1 MKLTIITINYNNAT
15 GLKKTIESV
24 FAQTYKDFQYII
36 IDGAS
41 TDGSVELIESM
52 KTNYT
57 IVETSRVV
65 TVETNR
71 VMTVETSRDLSLLS
85 EPDTG
90 IYNAMNKGILMAK
103 GEYIHFLN
111 SGDWLVDERVVED
124 MLNEVYSEEVL
135 DKNKLI
141 EQTKES
147 ITERSRSEGPDIFVG
162 NVIKVRQDGKR
173 KYVKHDNTN
182 ISLLTFYR
190 GTIQHTS
197 AYIKRSLF
205 DKYGLYDENLKIVSD
220 WKWYLQVAGLNKA
233 DVRFTDR
240 YVSCFDMHGISST
253 NLKLDKAERRQVLE
267 ELIPTPIL
275 TDYDTHAFDIEQIQR
290 LKRYPLIYKMMWF
303 FERVLFKIDKW
314 RGKRGWK

>member
-1 MKLTIITINYNNAT
+1 MKLTIITINYNNAA

-41 TDGSVELIESM
+41 TDGSVELIESV

-57 IVETSRVV
+57 IVETSRDLSLLSS
-65 TVETNR
+65 R
-71 VMTVETSRDLSLLS
+71 DLSLLSSRDLSLLS

-124 MLNEVYSEEVL
+124 MLNEL
-135 DKNKLI
+135 PNC
-141 EQTKES
+141 
-147 ITERSRSEGPDIFVG
+147 DIFVG
-162 NVIKVRQDGKR
+162 NVIKVRQDGKK

-233 DVRFTDR
+233 DVRFTNR

-253 NLKLDKAERRQVLE
+253 NLKLDKAERRKVLE

-290 LKRYPLIYKMMWF
+290 LKRYSLIYKMVWF
-303 FERVLFKIDKW
+303 VERVLFKIDKW

>member
-124 MLNEVYSEEVL
+124 MLNEL
-135 DKNKLI
+135 PNC
-141 EQTKES
+141 
-147 ITERSRSEGPDIFVG
+147 DIFVG
-162 NVIKVRQDGKR
+162 NVIKVRQDGKK

-233 DVRFTDR
+233 DVRFTNR

-253 NLKLDKAERRQVLE
+253 NLKLDKAERRKVLE

-290 LKRYPLIYKMMWF
+290 LKRYSLIYKMVWF
-303 FERVLFKIDKW
+303 VERVLFKIDKW